1 MKKSQN
7 NLDTVKLSHLK
18 KVIAS
23 VERGMGPQLDPS
35 IPFEYLMQSCFP
47 NILTNIK
54 NAMTQ
59 KYIEGYNAAKEENN
73 EN

>member
-1 MKKSQN
+1 MNKQY
-7 NLDTVKLSHLK
+7 NLDSVKLSHLR
-18 KVIAS
+18 KVIKS
-23 VERGMGPQLDPS
+23 VENGMGPNMDPD